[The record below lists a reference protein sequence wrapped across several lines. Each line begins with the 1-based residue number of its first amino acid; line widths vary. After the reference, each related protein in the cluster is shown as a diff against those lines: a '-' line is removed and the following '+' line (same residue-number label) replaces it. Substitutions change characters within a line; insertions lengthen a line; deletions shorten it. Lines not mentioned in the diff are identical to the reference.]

1 MTKIKNFKKT
11 GNHMAKNQNFETG
24 NSVKVL
30 LIGVQAPDNHTND
43 IQSYY
48 DEFISLAETLGVVDY
63 EIIYIKLRSF
73 DNKYFFTQGKLEEI
87 KVAFDASHATEIII
101 SEQLNGQQERNLQD
115 YLDCR
120 IFDRTRLI
128 LSIFERTAT
137 TAEGKLQVEIAKLA
151 LLKTRLAGHGIHL
164 EQQAGSI
171 GVKGPGETLKEETNR
186 HLERLTLTAKRKI
199 VQLEKTRET
208 QRKRRLTHELQQ
220 VCLIGYTNSGKST
233 ILNMLTNS
241 DVLAENKLFA
251 TLDTATRQLFINHK
265 KVGLISDTVGFIQNL
280 PHQLINAFK
289 STLAELKYADLL
301 LHVVDIS
308 NPNWKSQMNV
318 VFSTLKELRV
328 QKEMVIVFN
337 KADLLTPEELEIR
350 LQSFDMPIPYVD
362 VSALSKEGLD
372 NIANYVA
379 AYKA

>member
-1 MTKIKNFKKT
+1 
-11 GNHMAKNQNFETG
+11 MAKNQNAETG
-24 NSVKVL
+24 NDVKVL
-30 LIGVQAPDNHTND
+30 LIGVQAPDNHMQD

-48 DEFISLAETLGVVDY
+48 KEFISLAETLGVIDY
-63 EIIYIKLRSF
+63 EFIAIKLRSF

-87 KVAFDASHATEIII
+87 KTIFDNSGATEIIV
-101 SEQLNGQQERNLQD
+101 SDQLNGQQERNLQD

-137 TAEGKLQVEIAKLA
+137 TAEGKLQIEIAKLA

-208 QRKRRLTHELQQ
+208 QRKRRLDNELQQ
-220 VCLIGYTNSGKST
+220 ICLIGYTNSGKST

-241 DVLAENKLFA
+241 DVLAEDKLFA
-251 TLDTATRQLFINHK
+251 TLDTATRQLFIHHK
-265 KVGLISDTVGFIQNL
+265 KVGLISDTVGFIQKL

-289 STLAELKYADLL
+289 STLAELQYADLL
-301 LHVVDIS
+301 LHVVDLS
-308 NPNWKSQMNV
+308 NANWKSQMNV
-318 VFSTLKELRV
+318 VFETLKELKV
-328 QKEMVIVFN
+328 SKDMVIVFN
-337 KADLLTPEELEIR
+337 KTDLLTPEELEIR
-350 LQSFDMPIPYVD
+350 LQTFDMPIPYVI
-362 VSALSKEGLD
+362 VNALSKDGLESLTSY
-372 NIANYVA
+372 IAA
-379 AYKA
+379 RKA

>member
-1 MTKIKNFKKT
+1 
-11 GNHMAKNQNFETG
+11 MAKNQNAETG
-24 NSVKVL
+24 NETKVL
-30 LIGVQAPDNHTND
+30 LIAVQAPDNHIQD

-48 DEFISLAETLGVVDY
+48 KEFESLAQTLGVVDY
-63 EIIYIKLRSF
+63 DIIYIKLRSF

-87 KVAFDASHATEIII
+87 KIAFDKSEATEIII
-101 SEQLNGQQERNLQD
+101 SDQLNGQQERNLQD
-115 YLDCR
+115 YLECR

-137 TAEGKLQVEIAKLA
+137 TAEGKLQIEIAKLA

-208 QRKRRLTHELQQ
+208 QRKRRLTQELQQ

-233 ILNMLTNS
+233 ILNKLTNS
-241 DVLAENKLFA
+241 DVLAEDKLFA
-251 TLDTATRQLFINHK
+251 TLDTATRQLHVHHK

-289 STLAELKYADLL
+289 STLAELQYADLL
-301 LHVVDIS
+301 LHVVDLS

-318 VFSTLKELRV
+318 VFETLKELKV
-328 QKEMVIVFN
+328 NKEMLIVFN
-337 KADLLTPEELEIR
+337 KTDLLEPEEIEAR
-350 LQSFDMPIPYVD
+350 LQSFDMPIPFV
-362 VSALSKEGLD
+362 VVNALSKEGLD
-372 NIANYVA
+372 NLANYIA
-379 AYKA
+379 ARRQ

>member
-1 MTKIKNFKKT
+1 MT
-11 GNHMAKNQNFETG
+11 GNHMAKNQNAVTG
-24 NSVKVL
+24 NDVKVL
-30 LIGVQAPDNHTND
+30 LIAVQAPDNHMQD

-48 DEFISLAETLGVVDY
+48 DEFVSLAQTLGVVDY
-63 EIIYIKLRSF
+63 EIIHIKLRSF

-87 KVAFDASHATEIII
+87 KVAFDQSGATEIII

-128 LSIFERTAT
+128 LSIFEKTAT

-208 QRKRRLTHELQQ
+208 QRKQRLNHELLQF
-220 VCLIGYTNSGKST
+220 CLIGYTNSGKST

-251 TLDTATRQLFINHK
+251 TLDTATRQLFVNHK

-289 STLAELKYADLL
+289 STLAELQYADLL

-308 NPNWKSQMNV
+308 NTNWKSQMNV
-318 VFSTLKELRV
+318 VFATLKELKV
-328 QKEMVIVFN
+328 KKDMLIVFN
-337 KADLLTPEELEIR
+337 KADLVTPEDLEIR
-350 LQSFDMPIPYVD
+350 LQSFDVPVPYVI
-362 VSALSKEGLD
+362 VNALSKEGLETLT
-372 NIANYVA
+372 NYIA